1 MLPFVHFIFTN
12 LLQLCVVEES
22 GIFGLW
28 ELVGGGSGGSY
39 NFDSKSLYPEK
50 LAAFAVRLRR
60 SLCTQACLSL
70 PEWQYFL
77 DKMLWASY
85 LLIKIA
91 AVKEGD
97 KITPLQEKV
106 TDCLLLSLCFWSAE
120 GFPREGKA
128 LQAHPGPRG
137 PRLNRPSRGW
147 NCFSEAVVRTLS
159 EPFHFMSVAFG
170 REIEK
175 ESNRQA
181 ETREKIQLVHK
192 AC

>member
-1 MLPFVHFIFTN
+1 MSGFFFYCRSPAVPDRWPASKGDTLYAGCKCIIRTLPFVHFIFTN

-137 PRLNRPSRGW
+137 PRLNRPSRG
-147 NCFSEAVVRTLS
+147 C
-159 EPFHFMSVAFG
+159 
-170 REIEK
+170 RED
-175 ESNRQA
+175 
-181 ETREKIQLVHK
+181 TF
-192 AC
+192 